1 MKPTFQRP
9 LRARVLTRTG
19 LGLALALALSATAG
33 CSGSK
38 DDPDGPESSSP
49 AAAPSGNPFSATFT
63 GPDTAQAGDT
73 ITATVTNT
81 GRLPDVYQLSTSP
94 EGAASFDT
102 QDFHL
107 SPDESQTVQISVQ
120 EVPVTIVLKSSG
132 GGGGDEVAELDIAA
146 G

>member
-1 MKPTFQRP
+1 MKPTTLRP
-9 LRARVLTRTG
+9 QRARTLARSG
-19 LGLALALALSATAG
+19 LGLALALAVSVTAG
-33 CSGSK
+33 CSGD
-38 DDPDGPESSSP
+38 DDPKPSGTPSS
-49 AAAPSGNPFSATFT
+49 AAAPSGSPFSVDFT

-73 ITATVTNT
+73 VTATVTNT
-81 GRLPDVYQLSTSP
+81 GRLPDAYQLSMSP

-107 SPDESQTVQISVQ
+107 SPEESQTIEITVK

-132 GGGGDEVAELDIAA
+132 GGVGEEVAELDIAA